1 MEAKPTIHKIL
12 KSEGWYGWR
21 FQTLHARYW
30 MWRLRSQR
38 ERGEE
43 KGYSSVKW
51 LISPV
56 SSSFHRNIGFLLT
69 LLRNK
74 DIKAKIGSKND
85 ETFKNIFI
93 TTVLKWTSI
102 QFAFRQ
108 CFCTFLTQRRNTCG
122 LMLSRCWQILRCNTE
137 SCRSIVTRSEAPVEI
152 KLYGRNFKE
161 SLNFIT
167 CLREAR

>member
-1 MEAKPTIHKIL
+1 MKVDID
-12 KSEGWYGWR
+12 EGFWR
-21 FQTLHARYW
+21 PMYVTECDAWGL
-30 MWRLRSQR
+30 S
-38 ERGEE
+38 E

-56 SSSFHRNIGFLLT
+56 PSSFHPNIGFLFT

-85 ETFKNIFI
+85 ESFKNIFI

-108 CFCTFLTQRRNTCG
+108 RFCTFLTQRRNTCG
-122 LMLSRCWQILRCNTE
+122 LMFSRCWQILRRNTE
-137 SCRSIVTRSEAPVEI
+137 SCRSIVTWSEAPAEI
-152 KLYGRNFKE
+152 KLYRKKFQRVVEFYYLSNR
-161 SLNFIT
+161 
-167 CLREAR
+167 REAR